1 MSDHTVYDISN
12 RVNYKIGE
20 EITDLTENNL
30 LTVTFDK
37 ESSLVSS
44 LKDAREVYRTF
55 IEVNNLGASAS
66 PFCGVSFEGKIF
78 AFISYNGRV
87 WSITKEVK

>member
-30 LTVTFDK
+30 LTVTFGK

-44 LKDAREVYRTF
+44 LKDAREVYTDY
-55 IEVNNLGASAS
+55 IEVNNLGSSAS
-66 PFCGVSFEGKIF
+66 PFCGVSLDGKLI
-78 AFISYNGRV
+78 AYISYNGRV
-87 WSITKEVK
+87 WNILVK